1 MKVKSLFLSMCAIAA
16 LASCSQNDEVAPE
29 VSNAKEAKVVLQLKG
44 DGVATRANGTVDG
57 EATETEIKDMTV
69 FFFNTAGSIIKSPVY
84 ILKEKINDPIETTT
98 DAAQVAVIANLG
110 TNETGGKFKD
120 VKSLEQLKKVSFSS
134 ISGSAPATVNQSF
147 TNVYMS

>member
-44 DGVATRANGTVDG
+44 DGVATRATGDSEPG
-57 EATETEIKDMTV
+57 EASETNIKDMTV
-69 FFFNTAGSIIKSPVY
+69 FFFNTAGNIIKSPVY

-110 TNETGGKFKD
+110 TDETAGKFQS

-134 ISGSAPATVNQSF
+134 ISGTAPAGYFFVKYF
-147 TNVYMS
+147 